1 MNENVRLGLPHVI
14 LFYVSGAL
22 LVEVEFTE
30 KNLKSGVNLLH
41 KERNIAG
48 HGSTCCCWDRSSLS
62 LAPFYEFS
70 SLVWFFY
77 SREVS
82 ADQEVVRRRPHVQME
97 GHRPGSHPV
106 RDAHHHEGHVMARRH
121 RNGLPLRWRHQSRP
135 HAW

>member
-1 MNENVRLGLPHVI
+1 MLLLGQIFLV
-14 LFYVSGAL
+14 VGSL
-22 LVEVEFTE
+22 LRVFII
-30 KNLKSGVNLLH
+30 GM
-41 KERNIAG
+41 
-48 HGSTCCCWDRSSLS
+48 
-62 LAPFYEFS
+62 F
-70 SLVWFFY
+70 FFY

-121 RNGLPLRWRHQSRP
+121 RNGIPLRWRHQSRP